1 MKPEQCNALP
11 ALLHALRQQL
21 WRQAVSRWW
30 WRGLGAT
37 AVLLAGA
44 GLVHTL
50 LWPLPFAPC
59 IGLAMAPPLLALT
72 VGLWRGRPSLASCA
86 WLADQRFGGKSLLT
100 SAWDLLSR
108 PQSVSPA
115 SARLLL
121 SQANQAAGAWQSRLN
136 AHRSV
141 NPPRQ
146 AVLSFS
152 LILAGLF
159 LLSSPGALLHS
170 TAGSAIAGDIT
181 APAAASPLDD
191 PQVPA
196 EAGETVVPSPAVE
209 ETAPVL
215 GNEQTGGEAATAER
229 SAGLRLLSPT
239 SPERSTVPV
248 GRQPGQL
255 AAAVPSDTATV
266 PAAGVS
272 QSPGSDHP
280 GNDSD
285 RQPANTRTPPANPT
299 IRYLDIERQAGAG
312 AQTATSE
319 SEELAP
325 AEPAPRPLAT
335 AAAVPA
341 ERVAMPY
348 ETVAGPALRRY
359 VADYFQE
366 PEHD

>member
-1 MKPEQCNALP
+1 
-11 ALLHALRQQL
+11 LRQQL
-21 WRQAVSRWW
+21 WRQAISRWW
-30 WRGLGAT
+30 WRGLGGT

-50 LWPLPFAPC
+50 LWPLPFVPC
-59 IGLAMAPPLLALT
+59 VWLAMAPPLLALA

-121 SQANQAAGAWQSRLN
+121 SQANQAAADWQGRLT
-136 AHRSV
+136 AHRDI
-141 NPPRQ
+141 NLPRQ

-152 LILAGLF
+152 LSLVGLF
-159 LLSSPGALLHS
+159 LLSSPGALLNS
-170 TAGSAIAGDIT
+170 TTASAVAADIT
-181 APAAASPLDD
+181 APAAAEPLDD
-191 PQVPA
+191 ARPSVG
-196 EAGETVVPSPAVE
+196 AGETAVSPPASAA
-209 ETAPVL
+209 TAPVF
-215 GNEQTGGEAATAER
+215 GNERTGEKSATVES
-229 SAGLRLLSPT
+229 SAGPRPLSPAPPLAG
-239 SPERSTVPV
+239 SAVPV

-255 AAAVPSDTATV
+255 ATAVAPDSAAVPVTGA
-266 PAAGVS
+266 S
-272 QSPGSDHP
+272 QSLGDNHP
-280 GNDSD
+280 GDDSD
-285 RQPANTRTPPANPT
+285 RQTAAARTPPANPT
-299 IRYLDIERQAGAG
+299 LRYLDIERRAGAG
-312 AQTATSE
+312 VQTTTRE
-319 SEELAP
+319 SEDLA
-325 AEPAPRPLAT
+325 AVEPTSRPPTA

-366 PEHD
+366 PEHDRQPD